1 MFNFIFT
8 ADKASKKPLYEQ
20 LYSYVA
26 DEIKNKN
33 IKENERMPS
42 KKALAKYLG
51 ISVNTVETA
60 YSILVQEGYLRAVA
74 RSGFYV
80 CKVDIPVG
88 DRNFEYEEEQESVT
102 AYKADFKTNKVDIN
116 SFPYSTWIKLSKEV
130 MYSTPE
136 YLNSGNV
143 KGDYELRESIA
154 KYLHEF
160 RGVKCS
166 PMQIVVGA
174 GIEYLTMLLT
184 ELFDRDKVFA
194 VENPGYKKYR
204 QYSETTTEK

>member
-143 KGDYELRESIA
+143 KGDYELRESIGEILA
-154 KYLHEF
+154 RISRSK
-160 RGVKCS
+160 
-166 PMQIVVGA
+166 M
-174 GIEYLTMLLT
+174 
-184 ELFDRDKVFA
+184 FA
-194 VENPGYKKYR
+194 YADCGRCGY
-204 QYSETTTEK
+204 

>member
-26 DEIKNKN
+26 DEIKIRILKKMSVCRQKSIGKISRNK
-33 IKENERMPS
+33 R
-42 KKALAKYLG
+42 KYRW
-51 ISVNTVETA
+51 N
-60 YSILVQEGYLRAVA
+60 SIFDFGTGGYLRAVA

-143 KGDYELRESIA
+143 KGDYELREYCKIFARISRSKMFA
-154 KYLHEF
+154 YADCGRCGYWVF
-160 RGVKCS
+160 DNAPYR
-166 PMQIVVGA
+166 
-174 GIEYLTMLLT
+174 T
-184 ELFDRDKVFA
+184 FDRDKVFA

>member
-1 MFNFIFT
+1 M
-8 ADKASKKPLYEQ
+8 SVCRQ
-20 LYSYVA
+20 
-26 DEIKNKN
+26 
-33 IKENERMPS
+33 
-42 KKALAKYLG
+42 KALAKYLG

-60 YSILVQEGYLRAVA
+60 YSILVQEGVFK
-74 RSGFYV
+74 SGCKEWFYV

-143 KGDYELRESIA
+143 KGDYELR
-154 KYLHEF
+154 
-160 RGVKCS
+160 G
-166 PMQIVVGA
+166 
-174 GIEYLTMLLT
+174 EYCEILARISRSKM
-184 ELFDRDKVFA
+184 FA
-194 VENPGYKKYR
+194 YADCGRCGY
-204 QYSETTTEK
+204 

>member
-88 DRNFEYEEEQESVT
+88 DRNFEYEEEQDSVT

-166 PMQIVVGA
+166 PMQKNKLYRRRRKRTLYG
-174 GIEYLTMLLT
+174 
-184 ELFDRDKVFA
+184 LFKTNRFGYSVCHTVTPIPDRCGNA
-194 VENPGYKKYR
+194 CMA
-204 QYSETTTEK
+204 

>member
-1 MFNFIFT
+1 
-8 ADKASKKPLYEQ
+8 
-20 LYSYVA
+20 
-26 DEIKNKN
+26 
-33 IKENERMPS
+33 MPS

-88 DRNFEYEEEQESVT
+88 DRNFEYEEEQESIT

-160 RGVKCS
+160 
-166 PMQIVVGA
+166 
-174 GIEYLTMLLT
+174 TMLLYRT
-184 ELFDRDKVFA
+184 FDRDKVFA
-194 VENPGYKKYR
+194 VENPGYKKISAILRNNNRKINYIDVDENGLCMDCLKQTDSDIVYVTRHTNSR
-204 QYSETTTEK
+204 QVR